1 MTSLRKSSGQR
12 FSTFDQAHGSCY
24 RPRALGRHRYHP
36 RWALA
41 LGAALVCAPGCGP
54 IEYLNIS
61 TKAGA
66 ALASAKQAN
75 AEQLAP
81 YEYTAAEE
89 YLHKAREEA
98 GYSQYQQ
105 SIEFGRRAESLAER
119 AHALAVAKGQAS
131 SGAASLAAPTAA
143 PPEPA
148 APPPVPAVTPAP
160 APAPAPASRPGPPS
174 SPASRGTGKPAV
186 DDEQPRK

>member
-1 MTSLRKSSGQR
+1 MGLLISRMTSLRKSSGQR
-12 FSTFDQAHGSCY
+12 FSTFDQAHRSCY

-54 IEYLNIS
+54 VEYLNIA

-119 AHALAVAKGQAS
+119 ARALAVIKAQAPS
-131 SGAASLAAPTAA
+131 ASASVVTPAAA

-148 APPPVPAVTPAP
+148 APPPVAP
-160 APAPAPASRPGPPS
+160 APAARRSPSS
-174 SPASRGTGKPAV
+174 SPASRGSGKPAV